1 MDGTYFYLLFR
12 AFGILYPFAITLF
25 GYTLINLS
33 YAIPQPPAQLGSN
46 EWMMIIIFSIGFG
59 LTKSTASAIMAFGHI
74 LTAGLMSLW
83 GIIAFAVLGPEL
95 FISVFKGEKIND

>member
-1 MDGTYFYLLFR
+1 MFISELNLFEHHPLKLVLALFLTAGGEVLLDGIYFYLLFR
-12 AFGILYPFAITLF
+12 AFGILYPFTLVFLF

-59 LTKSTASAIMAFGHI
+59 LTGRP
-74 LTAGLMSLW
+74 LPRQLW
-83 GIIAFAVLGPEL
+83 LLDIF
-95 FISVFKGEKIND
+95 